1 MTAEIITIGDEILI
15 GQTIDTNSTFIAK
28 EFNKIGLEIN
38 RISSIKD
45 TEVDILNTLH
55 SSLSSSDVVIVTG
68 GLGPTNDDITKN
80 TLLKFFNDK
89 LITDHNV
96 LDNIKFI
103 WKKYIKQPLLQ
114 VNIDQSLVPSKAHIF
129 ENNNGSAPG
138 LWMTKDKTTFVFLPG
153 VPFEMKALVKH
164 SVIPKILKE
173 FSLPHIIHKT
183 ILTYGMGE
191 SSIAEI
197 IKEWEDSLP
206 ADISFAYLPSLGRVK
221 LRLSTK
227 GFDLIKIT
235 DNIRFQIDK
244 LLPLIK
250 DVFVGYEEDESI
262 QKLISNRLIKNNL
275 TISLAESFTG
285 GKIADSLVSIAGA
298 STFFKG
304 SLVCYSTES
313 KKSILKIDE
322 DLIDKYTVVSSQVA
336 ESMAIKA
343 KEMFSS
349 DYGLA
354 TTGNAGP
361 NKGDSNKEIGTVY
374 IGIATPK
381 EVYSLEF
388 NFGNSRERVT
398 IKSVNKSFEL
408 ILKELLKN

>member
-45 TEVDILNTLH
+45 TEVDILNTLQ

-197 IKEWEDSLP
+197 IKDWEDSLP

-336 ESMAIKA
+336 ESMAIKV

-381 EVYSLEF
+381 EVYSFEF

-398 IKSVNKSFEL
+398 LKSVNKSFEL
-408 ILKELLKN
+408 LLKELLKN

>member
-15 GQTIDTNSTFIAK
+15 GQTVDTNSTFIAK
-28 EFNKIGLEIN
+28 EFNKIGLSIN

-45 TEVDILNTLH
+45 AEVDILNTLQR
-55 SSLSSSDVVIVTG
+55 SVNCSDIVIVTG

-89 LITDHNV
+89 LITDRNV
-96 LDNIKFI
+96 LDNIKFL

-114 VNIDQSLVPSKAHIF
+114 VNIDQSLVPSKAHVFI
-129 ENNNGSAPG
+129 NNNGSAPG
-138 LWMTKDKTTFVFLPG
+138 LWMTKDKTTFIFLPG
-153 VPFEMKALVKH
+153 VPFEMKALIKH

-173 FSLPHIIHKT
+173 FSLPHILHKT

-191 SSIAEI
+191 SSIAEK
-197 IKEWEDSLP
+197 IKEWEDNLP
-206 ADISFAYLPSLGRVK
+206 VDISFAYLPSLGRVK

-227 GFDLIKIT
+227 GVDLTKIT
-235 DNIRFQIDK
+235 ANIQFQIDK
-244 LLPLIK
+244 LIPLIK

-262 QKLISNRLIKNNL
+262 QKLISNRLIKNNS

-285 GKIADSLVSIAGA
+285 GKIADSLVSIIGA

-304 SLVCYSTES
+304 SLICYSTES
-313 KKSILKIDE
+313 KKNILKIDE
-322 DLIDKYTVVSSQVA
+322 DIIKKHTVVSSHVV
-336 ESMAIKA
+336 ESMAIKV

-361 NKGDSNKEIGTVY
+361 DKGDSDKEIGTVY

-381 EVYSLEF
+381 EVYSFEF

-398 IKSVNKSFEL
+398 LKSVNKSFEL
-408 ILKELLKN
+408 LLKELLKN

>member
-1 MTAEIITIGDEILI
+1 MTAEIIIIGDEILI

-45 TEVDILNTLH
+45 AEVDILNTLQ
-55 SSLSSSDVVIVTG
+55 SSVNCSDIVIVTG

-96 LDNIKFI
+96 LDNIKFL
-103 WKKYIKQPLLQ
+103 WEKHIKQPLLQ
-114 VNIDQSLVPSKAHIF
+114 VNIDQSLVPSKARIF
-129 ENNNGSAPG
+129 VNNNGSAPG

-153 VPFEMKALVKH
+153 VPFEMKALIKH

-173 FSLPHIIHKT
+173 FSLPHILHKT

-206 ADISFAYLPSLGRVK
+206 VDISFAYLPSLGRVK

-227 GFDLIKIT
+227 GVDLSKIT
-235 DNIRFQIDK
+235 DNLQFQIDK

-262 QKLISNRLIKNNL
+262 QKLISNRLIKNNS

-285 GKIADSLVSIAGA
+285 GKIADSLVSITGA

-313 KKSILKIDE
+313 KKNILKIDE
-322 DLIDKYTVVSSQVA
+322 DIIKKHTVVSPQVV
-336 ESMAIKA
+336 ESMAIKV

-361 NKGDSNKEIGTVY
+361 DKGDSDKEIGTVY

-381 EVYSLEF
+381 EVYSFEF

-398 IKSVNKSFEL
+398 LKSVNKSFEL
-408 ILKELLKN
+408 LLKELLKN

>member
-15 GQTIDTNSTFIAK
+15 GQTVDTNSTFIAK
-28 EFNKIGLEIN
+28 EFNKIGLSIN

-45 TEVDILNTLH
+45 AEVDILNTLQR
-55 SSLSSSDVVIVTG
+55 SVNCSDIVIVTG

-89 LITDHNV
+89 LITDRNV
-96 LDNIKFI
+96 LDNIKFL
-103 WKKYIKQPLLQ
+103 WKKYVKQPLLQ
-114 VNIDQSLVPSKAHIF
+114 VNIDQSLVPSKAHVFI
-129 ENNNGSAPG
+129 NNNGSAPG
-138 LWMTKDKTTFVFLPG
+138 LWMTKDKTTFIFLPG
-153 VPFEMKALVKH
+153 VPFEMKALIKH

-173 FSLPHIIHKT
+173 FSLPHILHKT

-191 SSIAEI
+191 SSIAEK
-197 IKEWEDSLP
+197 IKEWEDNLP
-206 ADISFAYLPSLGRVK
+206 VDISFAYLPSLGRVK

-227 GFDLIKIT
+227 GVDLSKIT
-235 DNIRFQIDK
+235 ANIQFQIEK
-244 LLPLIK
+244 LIPLIK

-262 QKLISNRLIKNNL
+262 QKLIANRLNKNNS

-285 GKIADSLVSIAGA
+285 GKIADSLVSIIGA

-313 KKSILKIDE
+313 KKNILKIDE
-322 DLIDKYTVVSSQVA
+322 DIIKKHTVVSSQVV
-336 ESMAIKA
+336 ESMAIKV

-361 NKGDSNKEIGTVY
+361 DKGDSDKEIGTVY

-381 EVYSLEF
+381 EVYSFEF

-398 IKSVNKSFEL
+398 QKSVNKSFEL
-408 ILKELLKN
+408 LLKELLKN

>member
-15 GQTIDTNSTFIAK
+15 GQTVDTNSTFIAK
-28 EFNKIGLEIN
+28 EFNKIGLSIN

-45 TEVDILNTLH
+45 AEVDILNTLQR
-55 SSLSSSDVVIVTG
+55 SVNCSDIVIVTG

-89 LITDHNV
+89 LITDRNV
-96 LDNIKFI
+96 LDNIKFL

-114 VNIDQSLVPSKAHIF
+114 VNIDQSLVPSKAHVFI
-129 ENNNGSAPG
+129 NNNGSAPG
-138 LWMTKDKTTFVFLPG
+138 LWMTKDKTTFIFLPG
-153 VPFEMKALVKH
+153 VPFEMKALIKH

-173 FSLPHIIHKT
+173 FSLPHILHKT

-191 SSIAEI
+191 SSIAEK
-197 IKEWEDSLP
+197 IKEWEDNLP
-206 ADISFAYLPSLGRVK
+206 VDISFAYLPSLGRVK

-227 GFDLIKIT
+227 GVDLSKIT
-235 DNIRFQIDK
+235 ANIQFQIDK
-244 LLPLIK
+244 LIPLIK

-262 QKLISNRLIKNNL
+262 QKLISNRLIKNNS

-285 GKIADSLVSIAGA
+285 GKIADSLVSIIGA

-313 KKSILKIDE
+313 KKNILKIDE
-322 DLIDKYTVVSSQVA
+322 DIIKKHTVVSSHVV
-336 ESMAIKA
+336 ESMAIKV

-361 NKGDSNKEIGTVY
+361 DKGDSAKEIGTVY

-381 EVYSLEF
+381 EVYSFEF

-398 IKSVNKSFEL
+398 LKSVNKSFEL
-408 ILKELLKN
+408 LLKELLKN

>member
-15 GQTIDTNSTFIAK
+15 GQTVDTNSTFIAK
-28 EFNKIGLEIN
+28 EFNKIGLSIN

-45 TEVDILNTLH
+45 AEVDILNTLQR
-55 SSLSSSDVVIVTG
+55 SVNCSDIVIVTG

-89 LITDHNV
+89 LITDRNV
-96 LDNIKFI
+96 LDNIKFL

-114 VNIDQSLVPSKAHIF
+114 VNIDQSLVPSKAHVFI
-129 ENNNGSAPG
+129 NNNGSAPG
-138 LWMTKDKTTFVFLPG
+138 LWMTKDKNTFIFLPG
-153 VPFEMKALVKH
+153 VPFEMKALIKH

-173 FSLPHIIHKT
+173 FSLPHILHKT

-191 SSIAEI
+191 SSIAEK
-197 IKEWEDSLP
+197 IKEWEDNLP
-206 ADISFAYLPSLGRVK
+206 VDISFAYLPSLGRVK

-227 GFDLIKIT
+227 GVDLSKIT
-235 DNIRFQIDK
+235 ANIQFQIDK
-244 LLPLIK
+244 LIPLIK

-262 QKLISNRLIKNNL
+262 QKLIANRLNKNNS

-285 GKIADSLVSIAGA
+285 GKIADSLVSIIGA

-313 KKSILKIDE
+313 KKNILKIDE
-322 DLIDKYTVVSSQVA
+322 DIIKKHTVVSSQVV
-336 ESMAIKA
+336 ESMAIKV

-361 NKGDSNKEIGTVY
+361 DKGDSDKEIGTVY

-381 EVYSLEF
+381 EVYSFEF

-398 IKSVNKSFEL
+398 LKSVNKSFEL
-408 ILKELLKN
+408 LLKELLKN

>member
-15 GQTIDTNSTFIAK
+15 GQTVDTNSTFIAK
-28 EFNKIGLEIN
+28 EFNKIGLSIN

-45 TEVDILNTLH
+45 AEVDILNTLQR
-55 SSLSSSDVVIVTG
+55 SVNCSDIVIVTG

-89 LITDHNV
+89 LITDRNV
-96 LDNIKFI
+96 LENIKFL

-114 VNIDQSLVPSKAHIF
+114 VNIDQSLVPSKAHVFI
-129 ENNNGSAPG
+129 NNNGSAPG
-138 LWMTKDKTTFVFLPG
+138 LWMTKDKNTFIFLPG
-153 VPFEMKALVKH
+153 VPFEMKALIKH

-173 FSLPHIIHKT
+173 FSLPHILHKT

-191 SSIAEI
+191 SSIAEK
-197 IKEWEDSLP
+197 IKEWEDNLP
-206 ADISFAYLPSLGRVK
+206 VDISFAYLPSLGRVK

-227 GFDLIKIT
+227 GVNLSKIT
-235 DNIRFQIDK
+235 ANIQFQIEK
-244 LLPLIK
+244 LIPLIK

-262 QKLISNRLIKNNL
+262 QKLIANRLNKNNS

-285 GKIADSLVSIAGA
+285 GKIADSLVSIIGA

-313 KKSILKIDE
+313 KKNILKIDE
-322 DLIDKYTVVSSQVA
+322 DLIKKHTVVSSQVV
-336 ESMAIKA
+336 ESMAIKV

-361 NKGDSNKEIGTVY
+361 DKGDSDKEIGTVY

-381 EVYSLEF
+381 EVYSFEF

-398 IKSVNKSFEL
+398 LKSVNKSFEL
-408 ILKELLKN
+408 LLKELLKN

>member
-15 GQTIDTNSTFIAK
+15 GQTVDTNSTFIAK
-28 EFNKIGLEIN
+28 EFNKIGLSIN

-45 TEVDILNTLH
+45 AEVDILNTLQR
-55 SSLSSSDVVIVTG
+55 SVNCSDIVIVTG

-89 LITDHNV
+89 LITDRNV
-96 LDNIKFI
+96 LDNIKFL

-114 VNIDQSLVPSKAHIF
+114 VNIDQSLVSSKAHIF

-173 FSLPHIIHKT
+173 FSLPHILHKT

-191 SSIAEI
+191 SSIAEK
-197 IKEWEDSLP
+197 IKEWEDNLP
-206 ADISFAYLPSLGRVK
+206 VDISFAYLPSLGRVK

-227 GFDLIKIT
+227 GVDLSKIT
-235 DNIRFQIDK
+235 ANIQFQIDK
-244 LLPLIK
+244 LIPLIK

-262 QKLISNRLIKNNL
+262 QKLISNRLIKNNS

-285 GKIADSLVSIAGA
+285 GKIADSLVSIIGA

-304 SLVCYSTES
+304 SLICYSTES
-313 KKSILKIDE
+313 KKNILKIDE
-322 DLIDKYTVVSSQVA
+322 DIIKKHTVVSSHVV
-336 ESMAIKA
+336 ESMAIKV

-361 NKGDSNKEIGTVY
+361 DKGDSDKEIGTVY

-381 EVYSLEF
+381 EVYSFEF

-398 IKSVNKSFEL
+398 LKSVNKSFEL
-408 ILKELLKN
+408 LLKELLKN

>member
-15 GQTIDTNSTFIAK
+15 GQTVDTNSTFIAK
-28 EFNKIGLEIN
+28 EFNKIGLSIN

-45 TEVDILNTLH
+45 AEVDILNTLQR
-55 SSLSSSDVVIVTG
+55 SVNCSDIVIVTG

-89 LITDHNV
+89 LITDRNV
-96 LDNIKFI
+96 LDNIKFL

-114 VNIDQSLVPSKAHIF
+114 VNIDQSLVPSKAHVFI
-129 ENNNGSAPG
+129 NNNGSAPG
-138 LWMTKDKTTFVFLPG
+138 LWMTKDKTTFIFLPG
-153 VPFEMKALVKH
+153 VPFEMKALIKH

-173 FSLPHIIHKT
+173 FSLPHILHKT

-191 SSIAEI
+191 SSIAEK
-197 IKEWEDSLP
+197 IKEWEDNLP
-206 ADISFAYLPSLGRVK
+206 VDISFAYLPSLGRVK

-227 GFDLIKIT
+227 GVDLSKIT
-235 DNIRFQIDK
+235 ANIQFQIDK
-244 LLPLIK
+244 LIPLIK

-262 QKLISNRLIKNNL
+262 QKLISNRLIKNNS

-285 GKIADSLVSIAGA
+285 GKIADSLVSIIGA

-313 KKSILKIDE
+313 KKNILKIDE
-322 DLIDKYTVVSSQVA
+322 DLIKKHTVVSSHVV
-336 ESMAIKA
+336 ESMAIKV

-361 NKGDSNKEIGTVY
+361 DKGDSAKEIGTVY

-381 EVYSLEF
+381 EVYSFEF

-398 IKSVNKSFEL
+398 LKSVNKSFEL
-408 ILKELLKN
+408 LLKELLKN

>member
-45 TEVDILNTLH
+45 AELDILNTLQ
-55 SSLSSSDVVIVTG
+55 SSVICSDIVIVTG

-96 LDNIKFI
+96 LDNIKYI

-114 VNIDQSLVPSKAHIF
+114 VNIDQSLVPSKAYVF
-129 ENNNGSAPG
+129 VNNNGSAPG
-138 LWMTKDKTTFVFLPG
+138 LWMTKDKTTFIFLPG
-153 VPFEMKALVKH
+153 VPFEMKALIKH

-173 FSLPHIIHKT
+173 FSLPNILHKT

-197 IKEWEDSLP
+197 IKDWEDSLP
-206 ADISFAYLPSLGRVK
+206 VDISFAYLPSLGRVK

-227 GFDLIKIT
+227 GDDLSKIT
-235 DNIRFQIDK
+235 DNLQFQIDK
-244 LLPLIK
+244 ILPLIK
-250 DVFVGYEEDESI
+250 DIFVGYEEDESI
-262 QKLISNRLIKNNL
+262 QKLISNRLIKNNS

-285 GKIADSLVSIAGA
+285 GKIADSLVSITGA

-313 KKSILKIDE
+313 KKNILKIDE
-322 DLIDKYTVVSSQVA
+322 DIINKYTVVSPQVV
-336 ESMAIKA
+336 ESMAVKV

-361 NKGDSNKEIGTVY
+361 NKGDSDKEIGTVY

-398 IKSVNKSFEL
+398 LKSVNKSFEL
-408 ILKELLKN
+408 LLKELLKN

>member
-15 GQTIDTNSTFIAK
+15 GQTVDTNSTFIAK
-28 EFNKIGLEIN
+28 EFNKIGLSIN

-45 TEVDILNTLH
+45 AEVDILNTLQR
-55 SSLSSSDVVIVTG
+55 SVNCSDIVIVTG

-89 LITDHNV
+89 LITDRNV
-96 LDNIKFI
+96 LDNIKFL

-114 VNIDQSLVPSKAHIF
+114 VNIDQSLVPSKAHVFI
-129 ENNNGSAPG
+129 NNNGSAPG
-138 LWMTKDKTTFVFLPG
+138 LWMTKDKTTFIFLPG
-153 VPFEMKALVKH
+153 VPFEMKALIKH

-173 FSLPHIIHKT
+173 FSLPHILHKT

-191 SSIAEI
+191 SSIAEK
-197 IKEWEDSLP
+197 IKEWEDNLP
-206 ADISFAYLPSLGRVK
+206 VDISFAYLPSLGRVK

-227 GFDLIKIT
+227 GVDLSKIT
-235 DNIRFQIDK
+235 ANIQFQIDK
-244 LLPLIK
+244 LIPLIK

-262 QKLISNRLIKNNL
+262 QKLISNRLIKNNS

-285 GKIADSLVSIAGA
+285 GKIADSLVSIIGA

-313 KKSILKIDE
+313 KKNILKIDE
-322 DLIDKYTVVSSQVA
+322 DIIKKHTVVSSQVV
-336 ESMAIKA
+336 ESMAIKV

-361 NKGDSNKEIGTVY
+361 DKGDSDKEIGTVY

-381 EVYSLEF
+381 EVYSFEF

-398 IKSVNKSFEL
+398 QKSVNKSFEL
-408 ILKELLKN
+408 LLKELLKN

>member
-15 GQTIDTNSTFIAK
+15 GQTVDTNSTFIAK
-28 EFNKIGLEIN
+28 EFNKIGLSIN

-45 TEVDILNTLH
+45 AEVDILNTLQR
-55 SSLSSSDVVIVTG
+55 SVNCSDIVIVTG

-89 LITDHNV
+89 LITDRNV
-96 LDNIKFI
+96 LDNIKFL

-114 VNIDQSLVPSKAHIF
+114 VNIDQSLVPSKAHVFI
-129 ENNNGSAPG
+129 NNNGSAPG
-138 LWMTKDKTTFVFLPG
+138 LWMTKDKNTFIFLPG
-153 VPFEMKALVKH
+153 VPFEMKALIKH

-173 FSLPHIIHKT
+173 FSLPHILHKT

-191 SSIAEI
+191 SSIAEK
-197 IKEWEDSLP
+197 IKEWEDNLP
-206 ADISFAYLPSLGRVK
+206 VDISFAYLPSLGRVK

-227 GFDLIKIT
+227 GVDLSKIT
-235 DNIRFQIDK
+235 ANIQFQIEK
-244 LLPLIK
+244 LIPLIK

-262 QKLISNRLIKNNL
+262 QKLIANRLNKNNS

-285 GKIADSLVSIAGA
+285 GKIADSLVSIIGA

-313 KKSILKIDE
+313 KKNILKIDE
-322 DLIDKYTVVSSQVA
+322 DIIKKHTVVSSQVV
-336 ESMAIKA
+336 ESMAIKV

-361 NKGDSNKEIGTVY
+361 DKGDSDKEIGTVY

-381 EVYSLEF
+381 EVYSFEF

-398 IKSVNKSFEL
+398 LKSVNKSFEL
-408 ILKELLKN
+408 LLKELLKN